1 MAKERLCITT
11 DCVCDLPDYFLKKH
25 NIHLIYFYVNT
36 DTGRF
41 RDRDE
46 ISAQNIFEYYA
57 NNGRKCVTTA
67 PMVEDFSSFL
77 KKKLQKYEEVLHIA
91 TSDRVSKSM
100 SNCITAIEQLGDA
113 GKRVQVF
120 DSKHLSSG
128 LGLLVLRAAELL
140 ENGCGCDEI
149 IEELTEMRER
159 ISTSFISKNADYL
172 YMNGRVNKNVKN
184 FCNIFKIHPVLK
196 MKDGE
201 IKLNSFQI
209 GDYQR
214 SALRYVRKE
223 LKKKNAIEKE
233 MLFVTHA
240 GCTVSDRKLVR
251 QEIDA
256 SGYFDEVLETNA
268 CATVSGNCGPRTFGL
283 LYAEK
288 RKGKKR

>member
-25 NIHLIYFYVNT
+25 NIDLIYFYVNT

-46 ISAQNIFEYYA
+46 ITAQNVFEYYA
-57 NNGRKCVTTA
+57 NNGKKCVTTA
-67 PMVEDFSSFL
+67 PTVEDFNAFL
-77 KKKLQKYEEVLHIA
+77 KKKLQKNEEVLHIA

-113 GKRVQVF
+113 GKRVHVF

-128 LGLLVLRAAELL
+128 LGLLVLRAAGLL
-140 ENGCGCDEI
+140 ESGCSCDEI

-159 ISTSFISKNADYL
+159 VSTTFVSKNAEYL
-172 YMNGRVNKNVKN
+172 YMNGRVDKTVMRLCNV
-184 FCNIFKIHPVLK
+184 FKIHPVLK

-201 IKLNSFQI
+201 IKLHTFQI

-223 LKKKNAIEKE
+223 LRKKNAIEKE

-240 GCTVSDRKLVR
+240 GCLVSDRKLVR
-251 QEIDA
+251 QEIDK

-268 CATVSGNCGPRTFGL
+268 CATVSGNCGPGTFGL
-283 LYAEK
+283 LYTRK
-288 RKGKKR
+288 RKGEKK